1 MPGAVHSSASIG
13 VDSAED
19 RSWFAAIR
27 RAWRRERPITT
38 HEAAQALGYAAAE
51 KRRRADLTV
60 QERKDALH
68 ARLIAERDAGLVC
81 GRPRA

>member
-1 MPGAVHSSASIG
+1 MPGAVHSSASVG

-19 RSWFAAIR
+19 RSWFAAIK

-38 HEAAQALGYAAAE
+38 HEAAQALGQAAAE
-51 KRRRADLTV
+51 KRRRQELTT
-60 QERKDALH
+60 QERKDALN
-68 ARLIAERDAGLVC
+68 AQLRAECDAGLVC